1 MDDFIPLW
9 IFEVQSV
16 QKCDKMQA
24 CKSCCDI
31 GTRYFVNRRSSAKA
45 TNVCHIMRCHRLTNS
60 GAPTFFLLKIQKVE
74 QHSNIFKPFR
84 TREKLHSSFGFLSV
98 PHAFCVRPIAWTQR
112 NTEQQRTQQR
122 MNGEKNIKDETR
134 VWYMRQIWS
143 VSHKNVLDCHVGSS
157 YRLVCWSLLPHREC
171 EHDMKMRALR
181 TWNFKSSKHLD
192 SAKSRCGSWIHE
204 FFFVSLLC
212 LFCVWVPRSWSWWAT
227 ARPQAT
233 LLWQAW
239 QKLSEPQCRK
249 TVKNSTNREVEK
261 SILTELS
268 AEAEIG
274 ASGGLKEAWS
284 LKQTTIQ
291 HQPEQNCDSVRR

>member
-60 GAPTFFLLKIQKVE
+60 GASTFFLLKIQKVE

-212 LFCVWVPRSWSWWAT
+212 LGSPVMVLVGNGQATGNPSVTGMAEAVGASMQKNCEKFNQPRS
-227 ARPQAT
+227 
-233 LLWQAW
+233 
-239 QKLSEPQCRK
+239 
-249 TVKNSTNREVEK
+249 REVNIDWVECR
-261 SILTELS
+261 
-268 AEAEIG
+268 
-274 ASGGLKEAWS
+274 GGDR
-284 LKQTTIQ
+284 
-291 HQPEQNCDSVRR
+291 C